1 MDIIS
6 LLSNKNSPMDKTM
19 NSLKLNVQL
28 FQLLKIAIFLWY
40 SIILLVV
47 TYHSHLPVQGDC
59 TECTSSL

>member
-28 FQLLKIAIFLWY
+28 FQLLKIAIFDNIT
-40 SIILLVV
+40 SGN
-47 TYHSHLPVQGDC
+47 LPQPF
-59 TECTSSL
+59 TSPG